1 MKGGRK
7 IPSGCNCSGGGLW
20 YGAILE
26 EFSLAGSFTSYTTNG
41 QQSHGYTNQEIEIF
55 QRKSSNFFGKPL
67 ILTNPANLV
76 LLAITTMEKSFMRVF
91 SLDNKYSP

>member
-1 MKGGRK
+1 M
-7 IPSGCNCSGGGLW
+7 
-20 YGAILE
+20 
-26 EFSLAGSFTSYTTNG
+26 
-41 QQSHGYTNQEIEIF
+41 EIF